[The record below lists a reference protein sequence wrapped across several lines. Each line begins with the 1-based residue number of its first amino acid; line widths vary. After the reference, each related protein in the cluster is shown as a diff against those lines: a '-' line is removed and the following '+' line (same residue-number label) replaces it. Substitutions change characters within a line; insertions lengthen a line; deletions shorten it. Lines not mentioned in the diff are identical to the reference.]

1 MAKFCT
7 NCGKEIPEGVAFC
20 TECGTKAPETQAK
33 ATVSEQ
39 PVKVEEQKV
48 PEMVPPVAVRTQQAS
63 PQQHPYGQPHQ
74 PITQPRE
81 LTDSDVKGT
90 KYEPISAW
98 GFIGIMLLMC
108 IPIVGLI
115 LTIVWA
121 CGGCR
126 KLCKR
131 SLARATIIMAVIGII
146 IGIIF
151 ALVGGALINSLFDKA
166 GLETSENG
174 GIFSGLFNA
183 DNSEDNEEENIGGL
197 TSLFGGGND
206 DEGGLFGGTDSES
219 SGNSD
224 YEGPGELGELF
235 GVLEALGGLTGGE
248 ENLSGLE
255 GLFGEIEDINAEAEK
270 QNNGWPASLR
280 KYPGGTPKEVASYR
294 TIIENTSA
302 EEMNQWINSLKSDGY
317 VYTDFYDIG
326 MSEADMLSS
335 NGWWG
340 TNGEYYISVSYS
352 NGATIVDHLTE
363 LPESLA
369 YIN

>member
-7 NCGKEIPEGVAFC
+7 NCGKEIPDNIAFC
-20 TECGTKAPETQAK
+20 TECGAKAPEAPPQAP
-33 ATVSEQ
+33 VSEQ
-39 PVKVEEQKV
+39 PAKVEEQKA
-48 PEMVPPVAVRTQQAS
+48 PETVQPVTAAPPPQTPPPPPQNTYQAP
-63 PQQHPYGQPHQ
+63 PQQQPYGQPYQ
-74 PITQPRE
+74 SVAQPRE

-126 KLCKR
+126 KISKR
-131 SLARATIIMAVIGII
+131 SFARATIIMAVIGII
-146 IGIIF
+146 IGVILV
-151 ALVGGALINSLFDKA
+151 LVGGALINSLLDKA
-166 GLETSENG
+166 GIETDVG
-174 GIFSGLFNA
+174 GIFSGIFA
-183 DNSEDNEEENIGGL
+183 GETSKSNEGEKSGGIM
-197 TSLFGGGND
+197 
-206 DEGGLFGGTDSES
+206 GLFGGTSPENDE
-219 SGNSD
+219 NSD
-224 YEGPGELGELF
+224 YGELGQLGEAL
-235 GVLEALGGLTGGE
+235 GALEALAGLTGE
-248 ENLSGLE
+248 ESGDW
-255 GLFGEIEDINAEAEK
+255 GALFGEIEDINSQAEK

-302 EEMNQWINSLKSDGY
+302 EQMKQWINGLKSDGY

-352 NGATIVDHLTE
+352 DGATIVDHLTE

>member
-7 NCGKEIPEGVAFC
+7 NCGKEIPEGTAFC

-39 PVKVEEQKV
+39 PAKVEEQKA
-48 PEMVPPVAVRTQQAS
+48 PETVTPVTVTNQQNTYQAP
-63 PQQHPYGQPHQ
+63 PQQHPYGQPPYQ
-74 PITQPRE
+74 PVAQPRE

-151 ALVGGALINSLFDKA
+151 ALVGGALINSLLDKA
-166 GLETSENG
+166 GIETSENG

-183 DNSEDNEEENIGGL
+183 DNGKDNEEKENIGGL
-197 TSLFGGGND
+197 AN
-206 DEGGLFGGTDSES
+206 LFGGTDSES
-219 SGNSD
+219 SENSN

-235 GVLEALGGLTGGE
+235 GALEALGGLTGGE

-255 GLFGEIEDINAEAEK
+255 GLFGEIEDINAEAEA
-270 QNNGWPASLR
+270 QNNGWPKSLR
-280 KYPGGTPKEVASYR
+280 KYPGGTPEEVASYR

-302 EEMNQWINSLKSDGY
+302 EEMKQWINSLKSDGY

-352 NGATIVDHLTE
+352 DGATIVDHLTE